1 MGNTIPTKPH
11 LTDERAKAIAT
22 MQAEIFKLDE
32 KIKLEIDKVDEI
44 LPTTD
49 EFLENTDGPVAT
61 KEGFI
66 NMQSIRLNPLQYPEI
81 SDYANV
87 YNKNVA
93 LLDDPNNMSQAAFDT
108 YIYLQDK
115 KISELQTDLVEL
127 QNNIQKTKNSNS
139 DIKGFKSMNN
149 SQILNTE
156 IYNTNNTNINSSNKY
171 PNYLIY
177 GNNKCLEYNKG
188 YIDNNNVPQSSTWS
202 FQNCNANDSKQQFIS
217 NKISDISSYNSYIQ
231 DPNNRTSQ
239 IKSNNT
245 TLFGFNVVNP
255 ANDTS
260 QCLQLNSEGLSVMPC
275 TLDFTQRFKPV
286 YNTVIP

>member
-217 NKISDISSYNSYIQ
+217 NKISDISSYNSY
-231 DPNNRTSQ
+231 
-239 IKSNNT
+239 
-245 TLFGFNVVNP
+245 
-255 ANDTS
+255 
-260 QCLQLNSEGLSVMPC
+260 
-275 TLDFTQRFKPV
+275 
-286 YNTVIP
+286 

>member
-1 MGNTIPTKPH
+1 MGNTIPTKPQ
-11 LTDERAKAIAT
+11 LKKETALQIQT
-22 MQAEIFKLDE
+22 MQENILNKQDEINQQ
-32 KIKLEIDKVDEI
+32 IRAVDETQST
-44 LPTTD
+44 LQ
-49 EFLENTDGPVAT
+49 
-61 KEGFI
+61 EGFT
-66 NMQSIRLNPLQYPEI
+66 NMQSVRLNPLNYAEI

-108 YIYLQDK
+108 YIYLQNK
-115 KISELQTDLVEL
+115 KISELQTNLSDL
-127 QNNIQKTKNSNS
+127 QNNIQKNKKKTS
-139 DIKGFKSMNN
+139 DIKGFKSMSN

-156 IYNTNNTNINSSNKY
+156 IYNTNNSNSNINNSSMY

-177 GNNKCLEYNKG
+177 GNNKCLEYKQS
-188 YIDNNNVPQSSTWS
+188 YIDNNNIPQSASWS
-202 FQNCNANDSKQQFIS
+202 FQSCNANDPKQQFIS
-217 NKISDISSYNSYIQ
+217 NKINDINTYNSYIK
-231 DPNNRTSQ
+231 DPSNMTSK

-260 QCLQLNSEGLSVMPC
+260 QCLQLNSDGLSVMPC
-275 TLDFTQRFKPV
+275 TLDFTQRFKPI